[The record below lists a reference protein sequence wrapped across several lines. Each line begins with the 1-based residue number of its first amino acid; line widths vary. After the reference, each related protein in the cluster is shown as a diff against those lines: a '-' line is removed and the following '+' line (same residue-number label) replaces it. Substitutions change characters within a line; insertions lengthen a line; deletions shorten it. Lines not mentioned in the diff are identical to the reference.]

1 MFENKVVLV
10 EIEIWILNGIIIIN
24 NILNDI
30 ENSINQNIVVYDD
43 VDELVQDELHQLLLI
58 N

>member
-43 VDELVQDELHQLLLI
+43 VDELAQDELHQLLLI